1 MMDTAALA
9 QGEWIVRPLKEPEI
23 EMFEKMAQAL
33 SLVISPFVILP
44 PNSVQ
49 IGFRGTAALQWDTNI
64 DTLVRKLYD
73 HGVLFAQPHLWND
86 IEYDQNKCALATA
99 RNTIT
104 LMRILR
110 ICLRLSDAY
119 MQLRCYKLQCW
130 QPNDCVKCDI
140 GHWMPHFADR
150 PFAEMQHTDYVK
162 DDAWQRKYAGVLL
175 VPCKPIGIEVLQ
187 SLYQRPI
194 LCAKFYDLIP
204 FVKSRHRRYV
214 LACFERD
221 SRLLDWLL
229 SRHDV
234 LFTLAS

>member
-1 MMDTAALA
+1 
-9 QGEWIVRPLKEPEI
+9 
-23 EMFEKMAQAL
+23 MAEAL
-33 SLVISPFVILP
+33 SVVISPFVILP

-64 DTLVRKLYD
+64 DTLFRQLYD

-104 LMRILR
+104 FMRILG

-130 QPNDCVKCDI
+130 QPDDCVKCDI
-140 GHWMPHFADR
+140 GYWMPHFDDR
-150 PFAEMQHTDYVK
+150 PFVEMRDTEYVRSE
-162 DDAWQRKYAGVLL
+162 AWQRKYADVLL
-175 VPCKPIGIEVLQ
+175 VPCKPIELEVLQ
-187 SLYQRPI
+187 SLYQRPT
-194 LCAKFYDLIP
+194 LCEKYDDLVPWI
-204 FVKSRHRRYV
+204 KSRHRRYV

-221 SRLLDWLL
+221 SRLMD
-229 SRHDV
+229 
-234 LFTLAS
+234 

>member
-1 MMDTAALA
+1 ML
-9 QGEWIVRPLKEPEI
+9 
-23 EMFEKMAQAL
+23 EKMAQAL

-110 ICLRLSDAY
+110 ICFRLSDAY
-119 MQLRCYKLQCW
+119 MQLRCYKLSCW

-140 GHWMPHFADR
+140 GHWMLTSPID
-150 PFAEMQHTDYVK
+150 P
-162 DDAWQRKYAGVLL
+162 LL
-175 VPCKPIGIEVLQ
+175 RCKTQ
-187 SLYQRPI
+187 TM
-194 LCAKFYDLIP
+194 
-204 FVKSRHRRYV
+204 SRTTHGSENTQVSYWFHASP
-214 LACFERD
+214 LA
-221 SRLLDWLL
+221 
-229 SRHDV
+229 
-234 LFTLAS
+234 

>member
-1 MMDTAALA
+1 MDTAALV

-49 IGFRGTAALQWDTNI
+49 IGFRGTAALQWDINI
-64 DTLVRKLYD
+64 DTLVRKLCD
-73 HGVLFAQPHLWND
+73 HGILFTQPHLWND

-119 MQLRCYKLQCW
+119 MPFTVLQ
-130 QPNDCVKCDI
+130 
-140 GHWMPHFADR
+140 A
-150 PFAEMQHTDYVK
+150 
-162 DDAWQRKYAGVLL
+162 VLL
-175 VPCKPIGIEVLQ
+175 ATKRLCQMRYWPLDA
-187 SLYQRPI
+187 SLRRSTI
-194 LCAKFYDLIP
+194 CTDASHRLCQG
-204 FVKSRHRRYV
+204 RRM
-214 LACFERD
+214 A
-221 SRLLDWLL
+221 
-229 SRHDV
+229 
-234 LFTLAS
+234 T